1 MLPSLPLVVSFLI
14 FTGNIIII
22 VIIMMMMM
30 ITMMIMMMMIIMM
43 IIIII
48 IIIIIIGGKHITAK
62 MTNHWP
68 STNTKLMYNYFVFE
82 GLFVNVY
89 HHLSQMKLSFFTCVI
104 LSDLFSS
111 GFYKNDQ
118 GVFKRYSPNFPLFSS
133 EGFLLRCTSCKN
145 LSAEKLFSQ
154 SLIICFAVR

>member
-14 FTGNIIII
+14 FTGHIIIII

-89 HHLSQMKLSFFTCVI
+89 HH
-104 LSDLFSS
+104 
-111 GFYKNDQ
+111 
-118 GVFKRYSPNFPLFSS
+118 
-133 EGFLLRCTSCKN
+133 
-145 LSAEKLFSQ
+145 
-154 SLIICFAVR
+154 

>member
-43 IIIII
+43 IKIKIIIII

-89 HHLSQMKLSFFTCVI
+89 HHLSQMKLNFFTCVI
-104 LSDLFSS
+104 
-111 GFYKNDQ
+111 
-118 GVFKRYSPNFPLFSS
+118 
-133 EGFLLRCTSCKN
+133 
-145 LSAEKLFSQ
+145 
-154 SLIICFAVR
+154 